1 MVMTDAAPFGKQKF
15 CNDLGVLDEFDKANV
30 SAFAAPLHDMHC
42 HVGFM
47 DDPTAFVCEAS
58 NAKAQIY
65 SVSVTPFEYKR
76 LLESFSE
83 SFGISKCQ
91 TTGQFSAQKPTV
103 YIALGLHPWWVPNE
117 VVRLQTVL
125 REFDA
130 YVPTAPYIGEV
141 GLDFSSRRVG
151 TKSSQIQA
159 INHIVNACAEQG
171 NKVISFHCVQA
182 DDELLSLLEAS
193 GAYKTCT
200 CIFHWFSGSSE
211 HLKRARQL
219 GCYFSV
225 NARMLS
231 SKRGREYVKAIPENK
246 LLLETDAPPVSNQS
260 LEIVPVPYAYK
271 QVEEELRISLE
282 KLSKTRRQD
291 SQYLAG
297 LINKNVQ
304 LLFSLKNLMQ

>member
-1 MVMTDAAPFGKQKF
+1 MAMTDAAPFERQKS
-15 CNDLGVLDEFDKANV
+15 CNDSGVLDEFDKA
-30 SAFAAPLHDMHC
+30 STPAFKAPLHDMHC

-47 DDPTAFVCEAS
+47 DDPVAFVYGAS
-58 NAKAQIY
+58 DAKAQIY

-76 LLESFSE
+76 LLESFSK
-83 SFGISKCQ
+83 SFGTSKCQ
-91 TTGQFSAQKPTV
+91 TTGQFPAQAPSV
-103 YIALGLHPWWVPNE
+103 YVALGLHPWWVPNE
-117 VVRLQTVL
+117 AMQFQTVL

-130 YVPTAPYIGEV
+130 YVSTTPYIGEV

-151 TKSSQIQA
+151 TKSGQIQA

-182 DDELLSLLEAS
+182 YDELLSLLETS

-225 NARMLS
+225 NVRMLS
-231 SKRGREYVKAIPENK
+231 SKRGREYAKAIPEKK

-260 LEIVPVPYAYK
+260 LEIVPVPYTYK

-282 KLSKTRRQD
+282 RLSETRGQD

-297 LINKNVQ
+297 LINENVQ
-304 LLFSLKNLMQ
+304 LLFSLKDLMQ